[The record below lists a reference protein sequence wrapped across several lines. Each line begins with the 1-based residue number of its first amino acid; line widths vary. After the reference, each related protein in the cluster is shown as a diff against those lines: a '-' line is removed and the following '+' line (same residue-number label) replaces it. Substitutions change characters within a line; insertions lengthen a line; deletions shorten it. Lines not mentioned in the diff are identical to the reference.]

1 MKRQYEQVGQGT
13 KECVKNNCVQGYTK
27 IYSPFICIAESI
39 MDMNIADL
47 ANIWNQFV
55 QSNLSKAFV
64 IIYVLKYTSPF
75 ITHQRSIRET

>member
-39 MDMNIADL
+39 MYMNIADL
-47 ANIWNQFV
+47 ANI
-55 QSNLSKAFV
+55 
-64 IIYVLKYTSPF
+64 
-75 ITHQRSIRET
+75 